1 MTWFAGR
8 RASRPRPSPARVRL
22 LVLLPLTMG
31 ALVAATGYFATGM
44 SRRVHV
50 MHGAYSADTTRLLRQ
65 LDVQLLVI
73 AVIAAVLW
81 LSRAPAPPSPP
92 GATSAAAVASPT
104 PTAGSLGGGAVGGGG
119 GAGNGGN
126 GGAGGGGAGGAG
138 AGASVAATPE
148 PSATPTQLA
157 DLGGPYAVKQVETLG
172 GETISG
178 TVCSTASP
186 FSVAA
191 RTSKV
196 AWTFGFVPR
205 NATAGSVSYAYSIPS
220 AGESHQATG
229 TYTVSA
235 PATDGTL
242 HVSLQVSDHV
252 VFKGFDGKIPVAYKF
267 DLAPAGG
274 SACP

>member
-1 MTWFAGR
+1 MAKS
-8 RASRPRPSPARVRL
+8 ASSPRWWL
-22 LVLLPLTMG
+22 LIVPI
-31 ALVAATGYFATGM
+31 AA
-44 SRRVHV
+44 
-50 MHGAYSADTTRLLRQ
+50 
-65 LDVQLLVI
+65 VI
-73 AVIAAVLW
+73 AVIAAFLW

-92 GATSAAAVASPT
+92 GATSAAAVVSPT
-104 PTAGSLGGGAVGGGG
+104 PTAASQVGGGGGAAG

-126 GGAGGGGAGGAG
+126 GGAGGAGNGGAG
-138 AGASVAATPE
+138 AGASAAASPE
-148 PSATPTQLA
+148 PSATPTPLA
-157 DLGGPYAVKQVETLG
+157 DLGGPYEVKQVETLG

-178 TVCSTASP
+178 TVCSTANP

-205 NATAGSVSYAYSIPS
+205 DATAGAVSYAYSIPS

-242 HVSLQVSDHV
+242 LVSLKVSDHV
-252 VFKGFDGKIPVAYKF
+252 VFNGFDGKIPVAYKF
-267 DLAPAGG
+267 DLVPGGG
-274 SACP
+274 SGCP